1 MIDLK
6 KLAEL
11 PHGQAEKVLKES
23 GNWKKNEY
31 TFRITGRYFRITG
44 RYDPE
49 PETMTV
55 KVMAIDLESA
65 ETAAEGQCDF
75 DKIEEIELMTAG
87 VEGD

>member
-1 MIDLK
+1 MIDVK
-6 KLAEL
+6 KLADL

-23 GNWKKNEY
+23 GNWQKHEY
-31 TFRITGRYFRITG
+31 TFRITG

-65 ETAAEGQCDF
+65 EIAAEHACDF
-75 DKIEEIELMTAG
+75 DEIYETELMTAG